1 MQSTV
6 KQRLLEFIKHKN
18 LSVQKFEKM
27 VGVANGYVRN
37 IRKSITQDK
46 LEQIALTFPDLNQAW
61 LLLGEGDMLNCSPPP
76 SISPGEEQ
84 AEEKNNDLL
93 SAISQQSESISAI
106 LQQQNR
112 ILRQL
117 DLTLSLLASMVHNLS
132 AISSVSHSSTYPTSL
147 SEDDSTPIYHPK
159 DGTIP
164 ESTEPPTG
172 EPQKDGEPPAI

>member
-93 SAISQQSESISAI
+93 SAISQQSESISALI
-106 LQQQNR
+106 QQQNR
-112 ILRQL
+112 ILRKL
-117 DLTLSLLASMVHNLS
+117 DLTLSHLASIGHNLS

-172 EPQKDGEPPAI
+172 EPPKDGEPPAI